1 MISSFIKFVEPSE
14 RVNVIVAVSPADNA
28 LSLEVIVMPGTPVS
42 TASVSD
48 PEVFSFPAASV
59 NLSPVT
65 LINPLAVLLSAGIN
79 VAV

>member
-14 RVNVIVAVSPADNA
+14 RVNVIVAVSPAINA
-28 LSLEVIVMPGTPVS
+28 LSLEVIVMPGTTVS

-48 PEVFSFPAASV
+48 PEVFAFPAASLKLDV
-59 NLSPVT
+59 ST
-65 LINPLAVLLSAGIN
+65 LISPLAVLFSSGVN